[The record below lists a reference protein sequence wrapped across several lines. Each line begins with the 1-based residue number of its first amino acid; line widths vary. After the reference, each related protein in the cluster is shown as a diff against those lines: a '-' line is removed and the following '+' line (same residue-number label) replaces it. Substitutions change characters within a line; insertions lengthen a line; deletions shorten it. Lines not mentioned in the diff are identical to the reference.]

1 MGSDNYR
8 ILGAGILIGAF
19 TVVVIWLLSGEASYN
34 PERDFEQRGAP
45 LIITQVP
52 SAPSAA
58 VDLQPLPIPSNA
70 PQPLTEQPEELVI
83 TELATTL
90 PVVPEQSPP
99 QAVPEAEAA
108 SASVAPPAAE
118 SAAVAPAA
126 AAELTPQQ
134 IEQAIARTDSDINNA
149 INAIGSTAEPE
160 SYWRIDVASFRDPD
174 RANAFADKLRE
185 LLQGE
190 LGQAEIFNNRGL
202 RKRSNDYFYTVVIA
216 NLPDEDSARR
226 LSVPIKEAYPD
237 IRNPRIRE
245 IKP

>member
-1 MGSDNYR
+1 MDSDNYR

-58 VDLQPLPIPSNA
+58 IELQPLPIPSNA

-126 AAELTPQQ
+126 TAELTPQQ
-134 IEQAIARTDSDINNA
+134 IVPSPINC
-149 INAIGSTAEPE
+149 
-160 SYWRIDVASFRDPD
+160 ASSC
-174 RANAFADKLRE
+174 RASSGR
-185 LLQGE
+185 
-190 LGQAEIFNNRGL
+190 
-202 RKRSNDYFYTVVIA
+202 RKFLIIEA
-216 NLPDEDSARR
+216 CASA
-226 LSVPIKEAYPD
+226 PMITFIP
-237 IRNPRIRE
+237 
-245 IKP
+245 

>member
-1 MGSDNYR
+1 MDSDNYR

-58 VDLQPLPIPSNA
+58 IELQPLPVQSNA

-108 SASVAPPAAE
+108 SASVAPPSAE
-118 SAAVAPAA
+118 SAAVAP

-134 IEQAIARTDSDINNA
+134 IEQAIAQTDSDINNA
-149 INAIGSTAEPE
+149 ISAIGSTAEPE

-174 RANAFADKLRE
+174 RANAFADRLRE
-185 LLQGE
+185 LLQDE